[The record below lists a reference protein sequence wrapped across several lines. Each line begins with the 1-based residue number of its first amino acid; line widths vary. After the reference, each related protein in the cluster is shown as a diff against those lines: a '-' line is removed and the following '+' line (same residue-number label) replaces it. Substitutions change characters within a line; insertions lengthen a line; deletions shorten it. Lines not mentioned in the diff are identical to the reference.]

1 MLYGRVGWQLS
12 DTVYVFYCIINHM
25 REYWFKLSDKIRF
38 LFVGGFNAG
47 VSYLIYSA
55 FCIVLGDSAYQIA
68 LALAWA
74 ISSIVSYT
82 TQKFLVFEGKG
93 NWVKEYLKCCTTW
106 FFSYLIN
113 AGLLEFI
120 VKILHLNV
128 FVAQIVATVVSAIF
142 TYVFFKK
149 FAFRKKE
156 L

>member
-1 MLYGRVGWQLS
+1 
-12 DTVYVFYCIINHM
+12 M

-38 LFVGGFNAG
+38 LIIGGFNAG

-55 FCIVLGDSAYQIA
+55 FCLILGDSGYQVA

-74 ISSIVSYT
+74 ISSVVSYT
-82 TQKFLVFEGKG
+82 TQKFLVFQANG
-93 NWVKEYLKCCTTW
+93 NWIKEYLKCCTTW

-128 FVAQIVATVVSAIF
+128 FVAQIIATITAAMF
-142 TYVFFKK
+142 TYIFFKK
-149 FAFRKKE
+149 FAFKKK
-156 L
+156 

>member
-1 MLYGRVGWQLS
+1 MQKRTAY
-12 DTVYVFYCIINHM
+12 FYCIINHM

-47 VSYLIYSA
+47 VSYVIYSA

-128 FVAQIVATVVSAIF
+128 FVAQIVATIVSAIF